1 MSRNPWCPPN
11 PQCHSPISWQ
21 ECRLLQHQQRKPRRR
36 KIGNGSVILCSK
48 TNSFK
53 SLVSGIEKDR
63 TLSLSFIY
71 WCHCWLE
78 NIDNLFLKEHFKESL
93 VVFCYPLSGAMF
105 NESMFFTIQHAS
117 PVENVFLSVDFLVLA
132 FHCTCCNLKNF
143 GILWRQF

>member
-53 SLVSGIEKDR
+53 SLVSGIEKDSP
-63 TLSLSFIY
+63 LSLSFIY

-78 NIDNLFLKEHFKESL
+78 NIDNLFLKEHFKRVSCCFL
-93 VVFCYPLSGAMF
+93 LYIVRGHVQWVHVLYHPACKPSGKCIPFSWLSCVGLPL
-105 NESMFFTIQHAS
+105 H
-117 PVENVFLSVDFLVLA
+117 VL
-132 FHCTCCNLKNF
+132 
-143 GILWRQF
+143 